1 MRRLSLFGLLV
12 GLLVSS
18 PAANAG
24 DDDDDFLDDEIP
36 EPKPA
41 DDGDDGDDGDDDG
54 GDDPAPPPSPDS
66 DVQFD
71 ANDFEDD
78 AEFGEK
84 KPGQDDARI
93 YREAS
98 ERMEGMAPDQE
109 ALAWEKF
116 LKKYPNSLFRSRI
129 EARMEELSSA
139 MFDTSLGASSDG
151 GLLDAGKSEI
161 RFAQPINLQSLDP
174 RTKLHLGFAIGLP
187 GYLSFLLDYEHQIL
201 RNLSVHGGLNK
212 AYTGTNLEVGG
223 RYALIKS
230 SRTNTLVTGIMDFHF
245 NTNPAFL
252 GIRPTVAAGK
262 RFDVMSG
269 LDVMAQVGVDLP
281 VGFGDRFAPF
291 YNSRLNI
298 SLAPADNLRVFG
310 EFASSVRDPFNDVVV
325 SSYRFN
331 TATFGIKFVA
341 RKGKN
346 TDLAEIGANAS
357 LPVLNSYWSYHY
369 GAIGADGHI
378 YLK

>member
-1 MRRLSLFGLLV
+1 MRGKSLFGLLV
-12 GLLVSS
+12 GLLAFA
-18 PAANAG
+18 PYAFAG
-24 DDDDDFLDDEIP
+24 EDDDDDFFDDEIP
-36 EPKPA
+36 EPKRT
-41 DDGDDGDDGDDDG
+41 GEGDDD
-54 GDDPAPPPSPDS
+54 PLPPPPQNPDA

-71 ANDFEDD
+71 DDDFEDD
-78 AEFGEK
+78 ADFGAK
-84 KPGQDDARI
+84 KPGEDDARI
-93 YREAS
+93 YREAT

-109 ALAWEKF
+109 ALAWEKY
-116 LKKYPNSLFRSRI
+116 LKKYPNSLFRTRI

-139 MFDTSLGASSDG
+139 MFDTSLGSSSEG
-151 GLLDAGKSEI
+151 GLLDAGKSEL
-161 RFAQPINLQSLDP
+161 RFAQPINLLSIDP

-187 GYLSFLLDYEHQIL
+187 GYLSYTLDYEHQIL

-223 RYALIKS
+223 RYAIIKS
-230 SRTNTLVTGIMDFHF
+230 ARTNTLVTGIMDLHF

-252 GIRPTVAAGK
+252 GIRPTMAAGK
-262 RFDVMSG
+262 RFDVMEG
-269 LDVMAQVGVDLP
+269 LDVAAQVGIDLP

-291 YNSRLNI
+291 YNSGVNV
-298 SLAPADNLRVFG
+298 SLAPAENLRVFA
-310 EFASSVRDPFNDVVV
+310 EFASSVRDPFNDIVV

-378 YLK
+378 YFK